1 MQAGQSSNAQGIDV
15 SHYQGAI
22 DWYKV
27 KAAGKVFVFVKASQG
42 ATSQDETFS
51 SNVQG
56 ARAAGLLVGAYHFL
70 TATSTAAAQAEA
82 AHFINVVQSVGSL
95 ELPLVM
101 DYENNPSNVDRAT
114 INEIALAFLQ
124 DVERLSGRKPLVYT
138 GNAFGQNFNAT
149 LGAYDLWIAR
159 YSNGLS
165 PEDTTAWKQWTFW
178 QYSDAGQ
185 VDGISGKVD
194 LNQFNGGLE
203 RLQQY
208 AAGNAAADS
217 SNGTH
222 SQAQEPKS
230 ATTVSQQSASH
241 PAPAAQPAPTTV
253 NYVHNGQTIHAA
265 GLLIDNVDYVPLREL
280 QSVFGFAVG
289 FDATT
294 KTATVDGHP
303 LQDGRLIGDTTYVQA
318 ASLVNAFH
326 GNLVWDDAG
335 KSLTV
340 RS

>member
-1 MQAGQSSNAQGIDV
+1 MQAGQTGNAQGIDV

-22 DWYKV
+22 DWHKV
-27 KAAGKVFVFVKASQG
+27 KAAGKAFVFVKASEG
-42 ATSQDETFS
+42 SASQDENFS

-82 AHFINVVQSVGSL
+82 AHFVSVVQAVGAL

-114 INEIALAFLQ
+114 INAIALAFLQ

-138 GNAFGQNFNAT
+138 GNAFGQNFDAS
-149 LGAYDLWIAR
+149 LGTYNLWIAR
-159 YSNGLS
+159 YSDGVP
-165 PEDTTAWKQWTFW
+165 PEDTTAWKQWNFW

-194 LNQFNGGLE
+194 LNQFQGGLE
-203 RLQQY
+203 LLQQY
-208 AAGNAAADS
+208 ASASSKSPDAAHPQSFA
-217 SNGTH
+217 
-222 SQAQEPKS
+222 
-230 ATTVSQQSASH
+230 QQSAASASSSSS
-241 PAPAAQPAPTTV
+241 PTAAAQPVPTTV
-253 NYVHNGQTIHAA
+253 NYIHNGQTVHAA
-265 GLLIDNVDYVPLREL
+265 GLLIANEDYVPLREL

-289 FDATT
+289 FDAAT

-318 ASLVNAFH
+318 ASLVTAFH
-326 GNLVWDDAG
+326 GNLVWDHTS

-340 RS
+340 RQ